1 MIFTVGIHLLLNY
14 NQEAEAAAALPI
26 PAGQTKV
33 NLRKL

>member
-14 NQEAEAAAALPI
+14 NQEAAVPLPI
-26 PAGQTKV
+26 LAGQTKV